1 MAGQNNPFYGKTHTE
16 ESKKKMSLNH
26 KDVSGKNNPMY
37 GKHHSDEAKEKI
49 SQARKD
55 IYIKDKCPS
64 YGRDNPVFCVEL
76 NKTFKNP
83 QDAAEFIGKDR
94 RSGGDRINRLKR
106 ENKNKY
112 AGYTWIFKNKQ
123 KNRADDLIICPLF
136 FYSVSTGKLVLI
148 SLPPFAYLAKS
159 ITALNCLGS
168 KLSTIFAAV
177 SALAGKS
184 SIN

>member
-1 MAGQNNPFYGKTHTE
+1 
-16 ESKKKMSLNH
+16 
-26 KDVSGKNNPMY
+26 MY

-112 AGYTWIFKNKQ
+112 AGYTWIFKNK
-123 KNRADDLIICPLF
+123 
-136 FYSVSTGKLVLI
+136 
-148 SLPPFAYLAKS
+148 
-159 ITALNCLGS
+159 
-168 KLSTIFAAV
+168 
-177 SALAGKS
+177 
-184 SIN
+184 

>member
-112 AGYTWIFKNKQ
+112 AGYTWIFKNKKKQ
-123 KNRADDLIICPLF
+123 GR
-136 FYSVSTGKLVLI
+136 
-148 SLPPFAYLAKS
+148 
-159 ITALNCLGS
+159 
-168 KLSTIFAAV
+168 
-177 SALAGKS
+177 
-184 SIN
+184 